1 MFIDIVFAI
10 MLVMACIKG
19 YSKGLIIALF
29 SVLAFIVGLAAA
41 MKLSTVAADYLKS
54 NLNIGAQWLPF
65 LSFILV
71 FLAVVLLV
79 RWGAKL
85 IEKTVSFAMLG
96 WVNKIG
102 GIALYV
108 ALYTIIL
115 SIILFYAQ
123 KINLVNAETIASSK
137 TYGFIQPWGPKAI
150 DGLGVVLP
158 WFKNMFGE
166 LQQFFDGVKTKVS

>member
-1 MFIDIVFAI
+1 MFIDILFAVL
-10 MLVMACIKG
+10 LVMACIKG

-29 SVLAFIVGLAAA
+29 SVLAFIIGLAAA
-41 MKLSTVAADYLKS
+41 MKLSTVAADYLKA
-54 NLNIGAQWLPF
+54 NLNVGAQWLPF

-102 GIALYV
+102 GVLLYV

-123 KINLVNAETIASSK
+123 KINLVNAETIVASK
-137 TYGFIQPWGPKAI
+137 TYAFIQPWGPKAI